1 MMVRVRYSNFGYGM
15 VVGMYFSNQNSISG
29 KEYRPRNFGAK
40 CFNSCYSEQDQISS
54 FFDYK
59 TIKLF
64 CNTGWQTR
72 CNVL

>member
-1 MMVRVRYSNFGYGM
+1 MRIHILSYIQILDMVD
-15 VVGMYFSNQNSISG
+15 GMYFTNQNSISV
-29 KEYRPRNFGAK
+29 KENIRRNFAQNV
-40 CFNSCYSEQDQISS
+40 FNFCYSEQDQVSS

-59 TIKLF
+59 TIELF

>member
-1 MMVRVRYSNFGYGM
+1 M
-15 VVGMYFSNQNSISG
+15 QNVLIPAIVS
-29 KEYRPRNFGAK
+29 
-40 CFNSCYSEQDQISS
+40 QDALYVLLHLVFITLLRDQVSS

>member
-1 MMVRVRYSNFGYGM
+1 MVD
-15 VVGMYFSNQNSISG
+15 GMYFTNQNSISG
-29 KEYRPRNFGAK
+29 KENRRRNFVQIV
-40 CFNSCYSEQDQISS
+40 FNSCYSEQDQVSS
-54 FFDYK
+54 FLDYK